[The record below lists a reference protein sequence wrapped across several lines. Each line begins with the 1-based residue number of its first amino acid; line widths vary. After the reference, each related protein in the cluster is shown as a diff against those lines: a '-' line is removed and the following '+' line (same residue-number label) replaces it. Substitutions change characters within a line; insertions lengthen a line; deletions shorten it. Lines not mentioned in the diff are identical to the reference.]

1 MGKIK
6 HTAGILSFN
15 LKTLPKGILLFC
27 VSYTIIIIFA
37 LNVSQTL
44 NFSSIHLGEYLLTP
58 LGVLLFTHLA
68 GFEKEIRVYEL
79 TYIRKV
85 PHCIIV
91 ISRVISYMISM
102 YLVILI
108 VFGIEIAFG
117 AKVDINCCVN
127 GSFITALYLGV
138 IGMISAYL
146 TGQRSVGYII
156 PFAYYMLD
164 MFTFGRYTGG
174 LYLFSMLNNDFGI
187 KINLLIAL
195 VVMLILFF
203 IYLYKKL

>member
-15 LKTLPKGILLFC
+15 IKTLPKGILIFC

-37 LNVSQTL
+37 LNVSHTL
-44 NFSSIHLGEYLLTP
+44 NFSPIHLGEYLLTP

-79 TYIRKV
+79 TYIKKV

-108 VFGIEIAFG
+108 VFGIEKVFG
-117 AKVDINCCVN
+117 AEFVFVHCVN

-156 PFAYYMLD
+156 PFVYYMLD

-174 LYLFSMLNNDFGI
+174 LYLFSMLNDDFGI
-187 KINLLIAL
+187 KINLLIAS